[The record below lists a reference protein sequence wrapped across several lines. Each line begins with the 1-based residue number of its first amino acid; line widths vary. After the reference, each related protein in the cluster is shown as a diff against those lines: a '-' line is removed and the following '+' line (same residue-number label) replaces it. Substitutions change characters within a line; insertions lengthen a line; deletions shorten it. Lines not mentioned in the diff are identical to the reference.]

1 MSIAAAADYGRMY
14 GSGSASSMRTLG
26 RGAWAIGTSVW
37 APLARRTASY
47 WPHAGG
53 ARAPSRPEAQQRPS
67 AHASLRPT
75 WTQSTSHAVG
85 TVRAHAGASATAVVA
100 AVSARRRLW
109 QWVGRWAQLW
119 ADARVANG
127 ARRRY

>member
-67 AHASLRPT
+67 AHASLRPMDAEHVPRGWDRPCT
-75 WTQSTSHAVG
+75 CGCECHGRGGGRQRSQETLAVG
-85 TVRAHAGASATAVVA
+85 RSMGPI
-100 AVSARRRLW
+100 
-109 QWVGRWAQLW
+109 VGRCEGGQRSA
-119 ADARVANG
+119 
-127 ARRRY
+127 